1 MTKFRVKVKVKDD
14 RKSNIQHKS
23 VERAYDSPFAKARR
37 EQRKQRAQADYKP
50 PKHGKRQ
57 K

>member
-1 MTKFRVKVKVKDD
+1 VTKFRVKIKIKDD
-14 RKSNIQHKS
+14 RKSKIQQKS
-23 VERAYDSPFAKARR
+23 AERAYDSPFAKARR
-37 EQRKQRAQADYKP
+37 KQTDYKP